1 MLEPFDWA
9 HAVARTTLTFPKVA
23 LLGLIVGLTVRRAS
37 PRALA
42 RSATWL
48 VAAGAAAIVAGDLL
62 SAIPGTYIDA
72 LVRETL
78 KAIEY
83 LTIFIACSIALDR
96 DGDTKADD
104 RVLRV
109 AFASVVGIVTLLAFA
124 QLFGGAP
131 SAFYVRGHA
140 IPRIAGPLEGPNQ
153 LAGYLGLAIPLL
165 AALAVA
171 YRDRVAAIVAATASA
186 ALVLTF
192 SRGGLGA
199 TVAAVV
205 AMLAMGR
212 RHIGRGVALGIAA
225 CAIAVGGVLAYAG
238 VAERF
243 STFGNASTPSGLATR
258 PELWAAA
265 IDLWRS
271 SPWLG
276 VGAGNYELLLPT
288 VGLVGVRTHAN
299 SAYLGALAEGGL
311 PLLAA
316 LIFSTI
322 VTIVIL
328 ARLRRNVWAL
338 GAMGA
343 ALSLGIHQIVD
354 SLTFYP
360 KVGDTYW
367 TLVAIAL
374 ARATAVAPQTETTE

>member
-1 MLEPFDWA
+1 VLEPFDWS
-9 HAVARTTLTFPKVA
+9 HAIARTTLTLPKVA
-23 LLGLIVGLTVRRAS
+23 LLGLIVGLVLRRSS

-42 RSATWL
+42 RVPTRL
-48 VAAGAAAIVAGDLL
+48 VAVGAAAIVAGDLL

-83 LTIFIACSIALDR
+83 LTIFVACTVALDN
-96 DGDTKADD
+96 DAESND
-104 RVLRV
+104 RELR
-109 AFASVVGIVTLLAFA
+109 FALVGVVGVVTLLAFA
-124 QLFGGAP
+124 QLHGGAP

-165 AALAVA
+165 VALAVA
-171 YRDRVAAIVAATASA
+171 YRDRAAAIVAAAAGA

-192 SRGGLGA
+192 SRGGLLA
-199 TVAAVV
+199 TFAAVV

-225 CAIAVGGVLAYAG
+225 CAIAVGGALAYAG

-265 IDLWRS
+265 IDLWRT

-316 LIFSTI
+316 LLFSTV
-322 VTIVIL
+322 VTIVAL
-328 ARLRRNVWAL
+328 ARLRRNAWAL

-360 KVGDTYW
+360 KIGDTYW

-374 ARATAVAPQTETTE
+374 ARATSLVPQPEPTA

>member
-1 MLEPFDWA
+1 MLEPFDWS
-9 HAVARTTLTFPKVA
+9 HAIARTTLTLPKVA
-23 LLGLIVGLTVRRAS
+23 LLGLIVGLVLRRSS

-42 RSATWL
+42 RVPTRL
-48 VAAGAAAIVAGDLL
+48 VAVGAAAIVAGDLL

-83 LTIFIACSIALDR
+83 LTIFVACTVALDN
-96 DGDTKADD
+96 DAESND
-104 RVLRV
+104 RELR
-109 AFASVVGIVTLLAFA
+109 FALVGVVGVVTLLAFA
-124 QLFGGAP
+124 QLHGGAP

-165 AALAVA
+165 VALAVA
-171 YRDRVAAIVAATASA
+171 YRDRAAAIVAAAAGA

-192 SRGGLGA
+192 SRGGLLA
-199 TVAAVV
+199 TFAAVV

-225 CAIAVGGVLAYAG
+225 CAIAVGGALAYAG

-265 IDLWRS
+265 IDLWRT

-316 LIFSTI
+316 LLFSTV
-322 VTIVIL
+322 VTIVAL
-328 ARLRRNVWAL
+328 ARLRRNAWAL

-360 KVGDTYW
+360 KIGDTYW

-374 ARATAVAPQTETTE
+374 ARATSLVPQPEPTA